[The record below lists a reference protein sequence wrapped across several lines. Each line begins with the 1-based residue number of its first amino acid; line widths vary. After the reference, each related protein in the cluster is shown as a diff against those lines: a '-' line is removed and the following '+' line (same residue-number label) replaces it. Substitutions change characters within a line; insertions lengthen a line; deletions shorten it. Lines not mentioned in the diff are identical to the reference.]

1 MTASIDGSTGESCGV
16 GGCVKSG
23 GVVEADEGVCSAD
36 GDVRGC
42 MDGCVFC
49 MIGGED
55 EVSGGTTKGG
65 EFRGGRSINSGRKCG
80 REGTGC
86 CRGMMKV

>member
-1 MTASIDGSTGESCGV
+1 ME
-16 GGCVKSG
+16 SG
-23 GVVEADEGVCSAD
+23 GVVKADEGVCSAD

-55 EVSGGTTKGG
+55 EVSGGTTKGD
-65 EFRGGRSINSGRKCG
+65 EFGGGSFINSGPNFGRK
-80 REGTGC
+80 GTGW
-86 CRGMMKV
+86 CRGEMMV